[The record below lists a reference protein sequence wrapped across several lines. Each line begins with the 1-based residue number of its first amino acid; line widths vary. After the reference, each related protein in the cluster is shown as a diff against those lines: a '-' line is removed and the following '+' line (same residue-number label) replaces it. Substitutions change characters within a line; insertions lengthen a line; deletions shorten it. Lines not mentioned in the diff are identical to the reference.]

1 MKKQKYY
8 IIQKNY
14 EINDRIV
21 KEVEGYVDE
30 EKNIGYHKENG
41 YWFSTVLSCGLY
53 VFRTKTRKENIEKIE
68 KDWDYVIKQMET
80 PFVNETTK
88 QFESLKAGDLK

>member
-14 EINDRIV
+14 ETNARII
-21 KEVEGYVDE
+21 KEVDGYVDE
-30 EKNIGYHKENG
+30 TKNIGYHKEHG
-41 YWFSTVLSCGLY
+41 CWFSTVLSCGLY
-53 VFRTKTRKENIEKIE
+53 VFQTTTRKENIEKIE
-68 KDWDYVIKQMET
+68 KDWNVVQRYMKT

-88 QFESLKAGDLK
+88 QFEYLKEVMKK